1 METSQRVWVNNR
13 DAQAV
18 NKNRTTELVVED
30 NRNVNLWRHN
40 STGREKIIWSTN
52 TEGANCTGEADEI
65 FNVVLRICPL
75 GFNILQ

>member
-1 METSQRVWVNNR
+1 MSNR

-18 NKNRTTELVVED
+18 NVNRTTELVVED

-52 TEGANCTGEADEI
+52 TEGANCIGEAKTV
-65 FNVVLRICPL
+65 FVVFRLKV
-75 GFNILQ
+75 